1 MRHVVV
7 NGTVEVAADFGVEFT
22 RPIMSP
28 LRAVLLEIYT
38 YISIVLAIGMCLVVL
53 YLVVKKDDDR
63 EKEEAAREYFD
74 QHGHW
79 PDEA

>member
-1 MRHVVV
+1 M
-7 NGTVEVAADFGVEFT
+7 
-22 RPIMSP
+22 
-28 LRAVLLEIYT
+28 LLEIYT

-53 YLVVKKDDDR
+53 YFLAKKDNDR